1 MSRLLVFQHVPH
13 EGLGT
18 IADSLATAGLG
29 YRTLMTAQGRPSFPP
44 VRSLSGLIVMGG
56 PMGVYEAD
64 RYPFLMRERDYIRK
78 VIDAKK
84 PVLGICLGA
93 QLVARALGARVY
105 PNREK
110 EIGWYR
116 VRLTPAGQKDPLM
129 KGGPVS
135 PWVFQWHGDT
145 FDLPRGARLLASSAL
160 CKNQA
165 FRFGSNVYGLQY
177 HLEVDKAM
185 VLEWL
190 SQPGAKKEL
199 SALGLG
205 VHSKIKAEGARRFPT
220 LRPVAH
226 RFFSGFVGQTKNNL

>member
-1 MSRLLVFQHVPH
+1 M
-13 EGLGT
+13 
-18 IADSLATAGLG
+18 AGLG
-29 YRTLMTAQGRPSFPP
+29 YRTVSTAQGRPSFPP
-44 VRSLSGLIVMGG
+44 VRSIAGLIVMGG

-64 RYPFLMRERDYIRK
+64 RYPFLKRERDYIRK

-105 PNREK
+105 PNRKK

-116 VRLTPAGQKDPLM
+116 VRLTPTGRKDPLM

-145 FDLPRGARLLASSAL
+145 FDLPRGAHRLASSSL

-165 FRFGSNVYGLQY
+165 FRFGAHVYGLQY

-190 SQPGAKKEL
+190 DQPGAEEEL
-199 SALGLG
+199 SSLGPK
-205 VHSKIKAEGARRFPT
+205 VRSKMKAEGSRRFPA

-226 RFFSGFVGQTKNNL
+226 RFFAGFAGKIKKQR